1 MICPNCKKELSDTA
15 VKCRYCRKP
24 INGFGVGKAQKK
36 TERYFRLKR
45 LFVVFFKKGKNQD
58 QAPWRLVDVIVF
70 FLLVYAFIANDFF
83 GLGNNIIS
91 HLRSNFLIF
100 TRDKRL
106 LYYMTVCVNTIILKI
121 LCLFFIAILIKIR
134 KTRVSTTLI
143 SSGKMPANWGTWMLP
158 LYISICFALR
168 AFVLNGP
175 LVASIPFN
183 SVFPDAKFLGNSVLI
198 ISIIFVAPIVEE
210 VIFRGFLYPAF
221 NKYMGIFPAIIITS
235 LLFTLAHFPQIKF
248 DYLFILVLFLL
259 SGVITYT
266 RAVTGST
273 KIAIVMHAIYN
284 SIAIGVGY
292 FDYIIFR
299 F

>member
-15 VKCRYCRKP
+15 VKCRYCKKV
-24 INGFGVGKAQKK
+24 INDFCEGKDERK
-36 TERYFRLKR
+36 TERSFLLNRL
-45 LFVVFFKKGKNQD
+45 LVVFLKKGKNQD
-58 QAPWRLVDVIVF
+58 LAPWRLADVIVF

-83 GLGNNIIS
+83 GLGTDTIS
-91 HLRSNFLIF
+91 YLRSNFLIF

-106 LYYMTVCVNTIILKI
+106 LYYMTVCVNTVILKV
-121 LCLFFIAILIKIR
+121 LCLFFIAFLIKIR
-134 KTRVSTTLI
+134 KARVAETLF
-143 SSGKMPANWGTWMLP
+143 SEGKMPANWGTWMLP
-158 LYISICFALR
+158 LYISICFVLR

-183 SVFPDAKFLGNSVLI
+183 SVFPEAKLLGNTALI
-198 ISIIFVAPIVEE
+198 LSIVFVAPIVEE

-235 LLFTLAHFPQIKF
+235 VLFTVAHFPQIKF
-248 DYLFILVLFLL
+248 DYLFIVVLFLL
-259 SGVITYT
+259 SIVITYT

-273 KIAIVMHAIYN
+273 RIAIVMHTIYN
-284 SIAIGVGY
+284 FIAIGVGY